1 MLQCWAKMPTD
12 RPTFEALKDFLAETI
27 PIVVRAREGL
37 EEEGRMRIEPG
48 DALVVI
54 DGRSEN
60 FWWKGQNQRT
70 FDVGLFPRKIVEDS
84 QGKKIKDISKPLKN
98 SFIHTGHGSHNG
110 RSWGKAEA
118 IDDLYLRSPM
128 HPPDLTGI
136 GNGNQDERK
145 LPGRSSM
152 KIKNNPIVP
161 ESIKQTHQFNYGR
174 FEDERRKEQEHETY
188 NTIRPH
194 RPAPGWKG
202 DRVQTYKSLPDLQKV
217 YEDQD
222 TNLHSRED
230 SLIDLSPAET
240 MSRVYENM
248 GPENI
253 LGAHS
258 VTSLI
263 DEDIPSTNP
272 NRNVYQNQNF
282 QNPPLDRFNDSNAS
296 FSSLP
301 DGETYHVPPDEDD
314 PFDTSSVILSST
326 VKVSRYQD
334 ESQTSIGFSYTN
346 SEYRNSRYHQNQGYP
361 HLSVS
366 GSADESETK
375 PSIISQLLASTSQA
389 GDTPPA
395 ISITPTLQL
404 SSTPEPGRSNNTFNP
419 VLEDSSRH
427 RRAVS
432 TTAEADLFFPPLTS
446 PFSPPA
452 FNPYDIVLGSNEA
465 IAGLDSPAAFQSSDK
480 PKRQTQLNSS
490 EAFSWLNDKIGDM
503 KVSQRTDR
511 NVFQF
516 PSVSEMQAQHE
527 DMYATVKKM
536 PSLVNG
542 SSLKLEDKYSQED
555 TDMTQREQTQPFQ
568 SQVDLVY
575 NSFQDKSEEGTRSNQ
590 GTSSYQ
596 VTSSNQVF
604 VNNISNISNTDSW
617 KQNFESGSDRSSSY
631 EVEKS
636 DWKDSS
642 SSELGYQTS
651 QTMQTQEQLRN
662 QALTS
667 QNQKIFNYQME
678 QQQQLKIQQQQSFQQ
693 QQMQQQQLHQ
703 QQQQIQQQ
711 QLHQQQLNQQM
722 KQQNL
727 ERQRQ
732 QQRVQQEQEIQ
743 HQRNLYQ
750 QQQNLQQQI
759 QQQTQQ
765 LEREK
770 EMERKNLEKIQQ
782 HRVEKERKKSEDEK
796 RRRDEYEQRQRESD
810 LRSRLEATRE
820 DVFHFPQF
828 STLST
833 TGAPKETYAVD
844 KNFIKDL
851 EKNLGKNESK

>member
-70 FDVGLFPRKIVEDS
+70 FEVGLFPRKIVEDS

-128 HPPDLTGI
+128 QPPDLTGI

-152 KIKNNPIVP
+152 KMKNNPIVP

-174 FEDERRKEQEHETY
+174 LEDEGRGKEQDGSSK

-194 RPAPGWKG
+194 RPAPGWNG
-202 DRVQTYKSLPDLQKV
+202 DGVQAYKSLPDLQKA
-217 YEDQD
+217 YEDQN
-222 TNLHSRED
+222 TFLHTRED

-240 MSRVYENM
+240 MSRVYANTGLEN
-248 GPENI
+248 N
-253 LGAHS
+253 LGAQS

-263 DEDIPSTNP
+263 DEDIPSTNS
-272 NRNVYQNQNF
+272 NRNVYQNQNYDF
-282 QNPPLDRFNDSNAS
+282 QNGFQDRLNESNAS

-301 DGETYHVPPDEDD
+301 EGETYHVPPDEDD
-314 PFDTSSVILSST
+314 PFDTSSVILNST
-326 VKVSRYQD
+326 SRLSDYKDQ
-334 ESQTSIGFSYTN
+334 SRTNTGLSYTN
-346 SEYRNSRYHQNQGYP
+346 AEYKTNRYDSNQGYP
-361 HLSVS
+361 DLSVS
-366 GSADESETK
+366 GSADEYETK
-375 PSIISQLLASTSQA
+375 PSIISQLLASTSKA
-389 GDTPPA
+389 VETPDVVT
-395 ISITPTLQL
+395 ITPTLQL
-404 SSTPEPGRSNNTFNP
+404 SSTPEPSRYSETFNS
-419 VLEDSSRH
+419 LHDDRNRH

-432 TTAEADLFFPPLTS
+432 TIAEADLFLPPLTS

-465 IAGLDSPAAFQSSDK
+465 IAGLDSPAPYQSNDK

-503 KVSQRTDR
+503 KISQKTDR

-516 PSVSEMQAQHE
+516 PSVSEVQPTPE
-527 DMYATVKKM
+527 DLYATIKKR
-536 PSLVNG
+536 PSIEKEKV
-542 SSLKLEDKYSQED
+542 DKYSKEE
-555 TDMTQREQTQPFQ
+555 TNQTHQHYQ
-568 SQVDLVY
+568 SQVDSVY
-575 NSFQDKSEEGTRSNQ
+575 NSVQDNSSSQSTKSNKGAIFNQGTNNNQVSSSYQGATSNQ
-590 GTSSYQ
+590 G
-596 VTSSNQVF
+596 
-604 VNNISNISNTDSW
+604 
-617 KQNFESGSDRSSSY
+617 SGSDRDSGNKIFKLS
-631 EVEKS
+631 KS
-636 DWKDSS
+636 DAWIQNFQTEPEPQKSIENENQGWNDKTSNKSEIYSS
-642 SSELGYQTS
+642 FSD
-651 QTMQTQEQLRN
+651 
-662 QALTS
+662 
-667 QNQKIFNYQME
+667 
-678 QQQQLKIQQQQSFQQ
+678 QQQSQSISYQ
-693 QQMQQQQLHQ
+693 SEQIQRN
-703 QQQQIQQQ
+703 QQIQQQ
-711 QLHQQQLNQQM
+711 KLHQQQLQQEL
-722 KQQNL
+722 QQQQQQQ

-732 QQRVQQEQEIQ
+732 QLLQQQRIQQEQEIQ

-750 QQQNLQQQI
+750 QQLNLQNQIFQQN
-759 QQQTQQ
+759 QL

-782 HRVEKERKKSEDEK
+782 HRLEKERKKSEDEK
-796 RRRDEYEQRQRESD
+796 RRRDELDQRQRELD
-810 LRSRLEATRE
+810 MQSRLEASGGE
-820 DVFHFPQF
+820 VFHFPQF

-833 TGAPKETYAVD
+833 TGAPKETYSVD

-851 EKNLGKNESK
+851 EKNLGKNESKYFLSLFHL